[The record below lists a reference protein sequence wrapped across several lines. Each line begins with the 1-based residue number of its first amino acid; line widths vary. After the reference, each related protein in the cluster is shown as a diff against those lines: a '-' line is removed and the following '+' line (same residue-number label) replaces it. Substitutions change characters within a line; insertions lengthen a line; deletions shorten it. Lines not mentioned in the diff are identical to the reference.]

1 MAGDRQEPTTTRLTL
16 GEISRGCGVSAESIL
31 VLVSEGVL
39 SPRGREQREWRFDI
53 DDLARARC
61 ALRIQHDLGV
71 NCAGAA
77 LAVELIEETQ
87 RLRERVRVLE
97 ALAFRR

>member
-1 MAGDRQEPTTTRLTL
+1 MRDARWS
-16 GEISRGCGVSAESIL
+16 ISQRN
-31 VLVSEGVL
+31 VL
-39 SPRGREQREWRFDI
+39 SPLGREQREWRIDV

-61 ALRIQHDLGV
+61 ALRIQQDLGV

-77 LAVELIEETQ
+77 LAVELIEEME

-97 ALAFRR
+97 ASAFRREWAMREVR